1 MLPDPRPTIE
11 TSSGYRRNPE
21 TGFPEATPETVQG
34 CCSEFAREADSR
46 AVLQCGERTPFL
58 VLECRRFWFQNI
70 KMARQE
76 TQLREKLNHS
86 DQRLS
91 NRSWI
96 GKKCRSRS
104 RYIAWRCKS
113 A

>member
-1 MLPDPRPTIE
+1 MLPGPRPTIE

-21 TGFPEATPETVQG
+21 TGSPEAMPETVQG
-34 CCSEFAREADSR
+34 CCSEFARDADSR
-46 AVLQCGERTPFL
+46 AVLRCGERTPFL
-58 VLECRRFWFQNI
+58 VLENQRSWLQNI
-70 KMARQE
+70 KMPREE

-104 RYIAWRCKS
+104 TYIAWPCKS